1 MFALAWPIVATQ
13 LLQVAYN
20 LADTIWLGRFS
31 TDAVAAISLAFP
43 LIFLFISV
51 GGGFNVAGSTLVAQ
65 YTGAD
70 SEGSAGVVAGQTI
83 GFITLIAVVVG
94 VLGYALTTPLLGV
107 LPSSPATTGRVLP
120 LAAAYMRVFFA
131 GLPFLFG
138 FYVFSSLMRGYG
150 NTRAPMVVMA
160 VSVVVN
166 VVIDPILIFGV
177 GPVPRLGV
185 TGAAVATVVS
195 RGLATLIGLYVLL
208 GTDAGP
214 AVSLPDFRPRLEYVA
229 KIVRVGVPSAAEQS
243 ASALGFITL
252 TAIVVTFSPEVV
264 AAFGLGNRLVS
275 LVFLPALGLGR
286 ATNTVVGQ
294 NLGAGEPGRAERA
307 VWLAV
312 GAATAVMLAVAV
324 AAWLFAEPVV
334 NLFIATGTESGAETI
349 RLGGEYLRTRAFE
362 FGFIGLLQV
371 TLGAYRGAGN
381 TTTALGFSLVALW
394 LGRVPIVYGLAVAGD
409 FGPAGIWIG
418 MAAGQILGAIG
429 SGLWFTRG
437 TWKSTVIE
445 EADDDTPDDADNTPD
460 DADGTPDDTGTD
472 SGPAGGDPTDRP
484 TATSDE
490 SPDPTD
496 APETG
501 SPSGAVPP
509 GDREESFVDTTFVAS
524 EEEDDD

>member
-20 LADTIWLGRFS
+20 LADTVWLGRFS

-70 SEGSAGVVAGQTI
+70 SEGSAGTVAGQTI
-83 GFITLIAVVVG
+83 GFITAIAVTVG
-94 VLGYALTTPLLGV
+94 MLGYVLTVPLLNV
-107 LPSSPATTGRVLP
+107 LPSSPATAGQVIP
-120 LAAAYMRVFFA
+120 LAAEYMRVFFA

-138 FYVFSSLMRGYG
+138 FFVFSSLMRGYG
-150 NTRAPMVVMA
+150 NTRAPMIVMA
-160 VSVVVN
+160 ISVLVN

-185 TGAAVATVVS
+185 TGAALATVIS
-195 RGLATLIGLYVLL
+195 RGIATVIGLYVLL
-208 GTDAGP
+208 FTSAGP
-214 AVSLPDFRPRLEYVA
+214 SVSLPDFLPRYEYVRE
-229 KIVRVGVPSAAEQS
+229 IVTVGVPSAAEQS

-264 AAFGLGNRLVS
+264 AAYGLGNRLVS

-286 ATNTVVGQ
+286 ATNTIVGQ
-294 NLGAGEPGRAERA
+294 NLGAGKPERAERA

-312 GAATAVMLAVAV
+312 KAATAVMLVVAV
-324 AAWLFAEPVV
+324 LAWLFAEPIV
-334 NLFIATGTESGAETI
+334 NLFIATGTEAGAETI
-349 RLGGEYLRTRAFE
+349 RFGGEYLRTRAFE

-381 TTTALGFSLVALW
+381 TKTALGFSLVALW
-394 LGRVPIVYGLAVAGD
+394 LGRVPIVYGLAILQG

-418 MAAGQILGAIG
+418 MAAGQILGAIA

-437 TWKSTVIE
+437 TWKSAVI
-445 EADDDTPDDADNTPD
+445 DDDTV
-460 DADGTPDDTGTD
+460 GTE
-472 SGPAGGDPTDRP
+472 A
-484 TATSDE
+484 DE
-490 SPDPTD
+490 SSEGESD
-496 APETG
+496 AERVPETG
-501 SPSGAVPP
+501 EESPGETGAAAPVESDTTESQVD
-509 GDREESFVDTTFVAS
+509 GSQTDESFVSTEFVAEGGDGTGDEAS
-524 EEEDDD
+524 GSDET